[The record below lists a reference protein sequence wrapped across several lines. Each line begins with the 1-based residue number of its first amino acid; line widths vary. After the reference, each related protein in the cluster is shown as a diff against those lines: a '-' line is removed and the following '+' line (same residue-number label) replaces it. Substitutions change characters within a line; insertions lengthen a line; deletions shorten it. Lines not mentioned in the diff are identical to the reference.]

1 MAGNTAS
8 STPKSA
14 AIASLIGNCIE
25 WYDFY
30 IYGTASALVFN
41 TIFFPS
47 FDPLI
52 GTLLAF
58 GTFAVGAIMRPL
70 GGIICGHF
78 GDRVGRKSMLVWT
91 LIGMGLATF
100 LIGLLPS
107 YAQVGVLAPVAL
119 IVLRCLQGI
128 AFGGEWAGAA
138 LMAVEHAPV
147 KRRGFFGAFPQ
158 MGSPIALF
166 LSTATFAYLSGLPKE
181 DFISWGWRVPFLA
194 SALLVVVG
202 LVFRLRL
209 LETPAFAEVLE
220 RGAIAQRP
228 IMEVLRTQFG
238 RVVLGTGVILST
250 VVAFYVQAV
259 FVVSYATQTVGMP
272 RQSILNAVLATAAFQ
287 LVMLPTCAA
296 IADRVGIKRVA
307 MFGACMTVLCAFPF
321 FWLVNAG
328 TQASA
333 TAGLCLGMIG
343 IAAQF
348 AVLPSFVSSLFT
360 PNVRYSGL
368 SLSYGIAAG
377 VIGGLSPIL
386 SSSLFVWAQ
395 APWPIALYLML
406 VGVISVIAIA
416 LSPIPENAGVK
427 TGFQLGE
434 RTA

>member
-1 MAGNTAS
+1 MSVATQPKI
-8 STPKSA
+8 STSA

-41 TIFFPS
+41 VIFFPS

-70 GGIICGHF
+70 GGVICGHY
-78 GDRVGRKSMLVWT
+78 GDRIGRKSMLVWT
-91 LIGMGLATF
+91 LIGMGAATF

-107 YAQVGVLAPVAL
+107 YAQAGVVAPIAL

-138 LMAVEHAPV
+138 LMAVEHAPK
-147 KRRGFFGAFPQ
+147 KRKGFFGAFPQ

-166 LSTATFAYLSGLPKE
+166 LSTGTFALLSSLPKE
-181 DFISWGWRVPFLA
+181 DFQSWGWRIPFLA
-194 SALLVVVG
+194 SAVLVIVG

-209 LETPAFAEVLE
+209 LETPAFSEVLAK
-220 RGAIAQRP
+220 GTVAQRP
-228 IMEVLRTQFG
+228 IIEVLRTHFG

-250 VVAFYVQAV
+250 VVAFYVEAV

-272 RQSILNAVLATAAFQ
+272 RQSILNAVLVTAAFQ
-287 LVMLPTCAA
+287 LVLLPTCAA
-296 IADRVGIKRVA
+296 IADRIGIKRVA
-307 MFGACMTVLCAFPF
+307 LFGATMTAITAFPF
-321 FWLVNAG
+321 FWLIEAG

-333 TAGLCLGMIG
+333 IGALCLGMIG
-343 IAAQF
+343 IASQF
-348 AVLPSFVSSLFT
+348 AVLPSFVSSLFDAR
-360 PNVRYSGL
+360 VRYSGL

-377 VIGGLSPIL
+377 VIGGLSPII
-386 SSSLFVWAQ
+386 SSSLFVWAK
-395 APWPIALYLML
+395 APWPIAVYLVF
-406 VGVISVIAIA
+406 VGLISIVAI
-416 LSPIPENAGVK
+416 LCSPIPENAESQSK
-427 TGFQLGE
+427 FRLDEQ
-434 RTA
+434 TA